1 MSVSVHS
8 ANLFAVPE
16 PSTCPA
22 PIAVSIISPFELTDN
37 LFRDTI
43 SPRKKY
49 YYLIRT
55 LTNFGIHSNP
65 TKIYELELIQD
76 SDETYL
82 NYVEFKFEETEN
94 ISKNKV
100 FKKFLQIKPSL
111 PQLALKNNQI
121 TDLSSTDNYGDSI
134 VGTDADLIWGRK
146 FKIRV
151 KSKKTG
157 KLFDLNVTFNLE
169 DENNQPI

>member
-1 MSVSVHS
+1 MF
-8 ANLFAVPE
+8 LKIE
-16 PSTCPA
+16 Q
-22 PIAVSIISPFELTDN
+22 TDN
-37 LFRDTI
+37 LFRDI
-43 SPRKKY
+43 IAPHKKY

-65 TKIYELELIQD
+65 TRIYEVELIQD

-82 NYVEFKFEETEN
+82 TYSEFKFEEIQNT
-94 ISKNKV
+94 SKHKM

-111 PQLALKNNQI
+111 PQLALKNDQI
-121 TDLSSTDNYGDSI
+121 TDLSTTDNYGDTI
-134 VGTDADLIWGRK
+134 VGTDPDLIWGRK

-157 KLFDLNVTFNLE
+157 KLFDLNVTFNLK